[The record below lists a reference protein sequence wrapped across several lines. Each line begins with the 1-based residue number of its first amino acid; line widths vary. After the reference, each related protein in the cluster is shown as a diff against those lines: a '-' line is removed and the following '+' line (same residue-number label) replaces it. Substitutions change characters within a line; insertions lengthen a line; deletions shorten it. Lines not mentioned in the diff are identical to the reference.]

1 MHIRLYEGALAWTVR
16 RIRHRSQRRCTSV
29 AAGRSE
35 LWQRL
40 SSDRGTAFNRP
51 RDARSIRRAARA
63 REKNCC
69 SWPDPPPGEGGGS
82 QPTRSLIACSNRT
95 RERPSPGI
103 RARADAT
110 LIFAALKCTRS
121 PQAAGM
127 FHLGDFL
134 HEDRSIGVGPY
145 SDAQGPKR
153 APRFSGVPTPDF
165 AARFR
170 EQGDLRKGPC
180 NRQNRLERRG
190 PTQTGFQIRGR
201 KLHRSSPITQ
211 NNTITLKNN
220 NTLLPG

>member
-1 MHIRLYEGALAWTVR
+1 MR

-127 FHLGDFL
+127 FHLGDFYT
-134 HEDRSIGVGPY
+134 RIGLLGW
-145 SDAQGPKR
+145 
-153 APRFSGVPTPDF
+153 VPT
-165 AARFR
+165 
-170 EQGDLRKGPC
+170 QMHKG
-180 NRQNRLERRG
+180 QSEHL
-190 PTQTGFQIRGR
+190 GFLGSRHQI
-201 KLHRSSPITQ
+201 
-211 NNTITLKNN
+211 
-220 NTLLPG
+220 LLPVFVNKEIYGKARAIARIDLKGGAQPRLGSKLEGENFIGALQ